1 MRAKL
6 SYANVAATLA
16 LVLAIATG
24 GGAAIAEPIANT
36 AASTAQSVKKALK
49 LGKQSSKSS
58 KQALKTAK
66 SARTTANQALTASA
80 NSYSKAASDGR
91 YALKAGIPVRALS
104 ADEAQDSEKLDGLDS
119 TAFARAGQTGAGS
132 GGVIADGNGTYDCQA
147 DSGAPSTTV
156 EVGPSGLVAVYAS
169 AVIGAGSNDVGRE
182 LRIQLYEPMALPGC
196 ETILRETSTSTAQR
210 QTLPGNPDGITG
222 PGSWIIF
229 RVPEGERTFSLRYG
243 HTGDGSGLLPIVSQP
258 VLHVVPL

>member
-16 LVLAIATG
+16 LVIAIASG
-24 GGAAIAEPIANT
+24 GGAAIAEPIAST

-80 NSYSKAASDGR
+80 NSYSKAVSDGR
-91 YALKAGIPVRALS
+91 YALRAGIPVRALS

-119 TAFARAGQTGAGS
+119 TAFARAGKTTNV
-132 GGVIADGNGTYDCQA
+132 GGDQLGTGTYDCF
-147 DSGAPSTTV
+147 DNGSPSTTV
-156 EVGPSGLVAVYAS
+156 QVGPSGLVAVYAE
-169 AVIGAGSNDVGRE
+169 AIMDAGDGDLLSV
-182 LRIQLYEPMALPGC
+182 QLYEPTALPGC
-196 ETILRETSTSTAQR
+196 ETILLNDTTSR
-210 QTLPGNPDGITG
+210 QLKTV
-222 PGSWIIF
+222 PGSSSGTTNQGGWLIL

-243 HTGDGSGLLPIVSQP
+243 YTGSGGGAPPLATQAF
-258 VLHVVPL
+258 LHVVPL